1 MRREKAVRHGMTAGG
16 WAERGFPFQMANVGS
31 EISRTFR
38 ARASGKAERMVA
50 ARERCLAL
58 PFHTIDASIEET
70 SPADARRAMRA
81 LEAFLEALDG
91 EPGSL
96 KERALDRHF
105 LAWGLRANEE
115 HAARAAA
122 GEDR

>member
-1 MRREKAVRHGMTAGG
+1 MRREKTVRHGMTAGG
-16 WAERGFPFQMANVGS
+16 WAERGFPFQMANAGS

-38 ARASGKAERMVA
+38 ARASGKAKRMVA

-58 PFHTIDASIEET
+58 LFHTIDANIET

-96 KERALDRHF
+96 KERALDRYF
-105 LAWGLRANEE
+105 LAWGLRANGE
-115 HAARAAA
+115 HAARTAA